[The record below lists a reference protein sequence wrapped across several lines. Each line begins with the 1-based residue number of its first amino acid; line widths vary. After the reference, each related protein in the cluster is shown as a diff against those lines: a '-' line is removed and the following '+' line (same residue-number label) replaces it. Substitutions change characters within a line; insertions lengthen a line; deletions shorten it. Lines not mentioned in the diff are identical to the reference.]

1 MKYCFLIV
9 VFLLFFDNF
18 FAQNTRK
25 IQWGFHA
32 GLTHSL
38 WQFPEANFQKSN
50 ALYAVFKDTLVA
62 VKGNNK
68 LGIQM
73 GLNMSYAFNERW
85 KIRIMPCVDLA
96 QADFKLNFVNR
107 FEYRH
112 YECANLCLPIQAVWR
127 TCQKEKSLY
136 LFAGINPKANFQ
148 TNRSLYEITLKRT
161 DISLDFGIGY
171 GRIGKALPF
180 NPELRFA
187 LGLNN
192 LIKDDT
198 SLSYVPIG
206 TFKYHSIA
214 LICHFY

>member
-1 MKYCFLIV
+1 M
-9 VFLLFFDNF
+9 
-18 FAQNTRK
+18 
-25 IQWGFHA
+25 
-32 GLTHSL
+32 THSL
-38 WQFPEANFQKSN
+38 WQFPKTDFQKSN
-50 ALYAVFKDTLVA
+50 TLYAAINDTLVA
-62 VKGNNK
+62 VKGENT

-73 GLNMSYAFNERW
+73 GLSMSYAFNERW

-96 QADFKLNFVNR
+96 QANFKLNFVNR
-107 FEYRH
+107 FEYRR
-112 YECANLCLPIQAVWR
+112 YECVNLCLPMQAVWR
-127 TCQKEKSLY
+127 TSQKEKSLY
-136 LFAGINPKANFQ
+136 LFTGINPKANFQ

-206 TFKYHSIA
+206 AFKYHSIA